1 MEAIYK
7 RRSIRK
13 YKSIK
18 VSDELV
24 KQLIKAGMNA
34 PSAGNQQPWEF
45 VVMNQQEDFDA
56 MLEVHPYATPLKNA
70 GLGIV
75 VCADKKKCSLPNY
88 WVQDC
93 SAATQN
99 ILIEATSMG

>member
-56 MLEVHPYATPLKNA
+56 MLEVHPYATPLKMQDLELLYVQIKRNVLCLIT
-70 GLGIV
+70 GFKIV
-75 VCADKKKCSLPNY
+75 LRQHKTY
-88 WVQDC
+88 
-93 SAATQN
+93 
-99 ILIEATSMG
+99 